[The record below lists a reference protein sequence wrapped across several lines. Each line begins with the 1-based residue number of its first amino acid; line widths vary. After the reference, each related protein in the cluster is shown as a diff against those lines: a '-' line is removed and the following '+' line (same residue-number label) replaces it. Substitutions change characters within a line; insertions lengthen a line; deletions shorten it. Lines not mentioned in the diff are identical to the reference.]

1 MEFVFDAFLGILSF
15 FYGLLAMSFWMF
27 IWIVIIWA
35 IPYGFMMACIKN
47 PLMDLLVKRFNLKND
62 DPDDNDLTKI
72 DFAGA
77 GLGCFAILMFLL
89 GMYLSYTYLIPF
101 LF

>member
-27 IWIVIIWA
+27 IWIVIVWA
-35 IPYGFMMACIKN
+35 LPYGFMMACIKN
-47 PLMDLLVKRFNLKND
+47 PLMRSFEKRFNLND
-62 DPDDNDLTKI
+62 DPDDPHRNKKDMV
-72 DFAGA
+72 FA